1 MHRRDFTRTLAALAA
16 TAALPKFATAQAQQA
31 AIRFSVM
38 LWTLNKISPTEKS
51 IELVAQAGYQGVE
64 LVGEWQKWSPADYA
78 RITSRTRALSLTID
92 SMAGVRGF
100 ADPATKDQLLAD
112 LAVALE
118 AAKRLN
124 CPQIILTSGKRTA
137 ASSHEA
143 CIEILKPVTD
153 LAAKAD
159 KQVVIEPIDLLENP
173 TSYLTSV
180 TEAAEISRA
189 INNPHLRVLYDLYH
203 EQRQGGNLIEKI
215 EKNID
220 QIALFHIAS
229 VPGRHEP
236 STGEVRYEAA
246 YRRIAELKYNGFIAM
261 EFYPTSDALTSLRTA
276 REEAQRAI
284 TNV

>member
-1 MHRRDFTRTLAALAA
+1 
-16 TAALPKFATAQAQQA
+16 
-31 AIRFSVM
+31 
-38 LWTLNKISPTEKS
+38 
-51 IELVAQAGYQGVE
+51 
-64 LVGEWQKWSPADYA
+64 
-78 RITSRTRALSLTID
+78 
-92 SMAGVRGF
+92 MAGVRGF